1 MSKYNHILIIVYIL
15 LISSCTINKKLSTNI
30 EVEYLSK
37 QDSLSFTEQ
46 NTQYIDSTYKVSEK
60 PQIISNTS
68 KTEDTL
74 KIGFY
79 NQEEIIKKTPEYNF
93 AMSELENINLEYQK
107 QVKILQEELQNKYQE
122 YSLIDDITKKKNK
135 ETELIQIQQSI
146 QEFTEH
152 ANNEL
157 KKKQQQL
164 ITPIINKIYSVVKE
178 IGDTYNFTYIFDNS
192 IGFLPYISFNA
203 EDITPLIKEKLNI
216 Q

>member
-1 MSKYNHILIIVYIL
+1 MSKYNHILIIAYIL

-60 PQIISNTS
+60 PQIISNIS